1 MCVCV
6 CIHAHCLFVVLP
18 SLKNAWDWFDTNCV
32 GTFLCVLFVLWC
44 EQLYSVLFGARSLFL
59 YGFSVCECTHSPV
72 EVHCIIFADNCCLRK
87 WIVLFSAVK
96 ISCFTCCAISGDYHL
111 TKWTHTHTHKQ
122 WTHVPIFCMY
132 ICTCMYLLKYILSE
146 VVLWIYVIG
155 KMYHT
160 YYLSLMDKQI

>member
-1 MCVCV
+1 MCV

-32 GTFLCVLFVLWC
+32 GTFFECVVFVLWC
-44 EQLYSVLFGARSLFL
+44 EQLYSLARAFSLSIRVLCLCVL
-59 YGFSVCECTHSPV
+59 THSPI

-111 TKWTHTHTHKQ
+111 TKWIHTNTHTQTMNTCTHFL
-122 WTHVPIFCMY
+122 HVY
-132 ICTCMYLLKYILSE
+132 MYLYVLTKIHFEWSC
-146 VVLWIYVIG
+146 VVDLRYRENVSHIHFITDG
-155 KMYHT
+155 
-160 YYLSLMDKQI
+160 

>member
-1 MCVCV
+1 MCVSVCV

-32 GTFLCVLFVLWC
+32 GTFFLSVYCLFCDANSCTLYSLARAFSLSIRVLCLCVL
-44 EQLYSVLFGARSLFL
+44 
-59 YGFSVCECTHSPV
+59 THSPI

-111 TKWTHTHTHKQ
+111 TKWIHNTHTHTTNEHMYPFFACV
-122 WTHVPIFCMY
+122 HVLV
-132 ICTCMYLLKYILSE
+132 CTYKNTFWVKLRCGFTL
-146 VVLWIYVIG
+146 
-155 KMYHT
+155 
-160 YYLSLMDKQI
+160 